1 MQGDYDLAEL
11 LAILGINKVEL
22 CMGLLFDIH
31 GKEAAA
37 EADRSDGFYSSSKTH
52 MKNYANEPH
61 LDINIDFDQSKLRL
75 CFKKRS
81 LLVSVEMLYGN
92 VTRERKFSSQKYHLN
107 NLMEKVFTKS
117 WDDVWLTF
125 KVAITQR
132 ATLLRDRK
140 NYIIQI
146 KNLKENDGH
155 FNLIFTNF
163 CIHFSDINILT
174 ELVQYVL
181 RKLNLTEP
189 SGSTI
194 SDCLYAFASYIIT
207 KSKLIRSKK
216 KTVDISTDVNKAVLT
231 RG

>member
-1 MQGDYDLAEL
+1 
-11 LAILGINKVEL
+11 
-22 CMGLLFDIH
+22 MGFLFDIH
-31 GKEAAA
+31 GKEATV
-37 EADRSDGFYSSSKTH
+37 EADRLHGFYSSSKTH

-92 VTRERKFSSQKYHLN
+92 DVIRKFSSQKYHLN
-107 NLMEKVFTKS
+107 NLMEKVFSKS

-125 KVAITQR
+125 KVAISQR
-132 ATLLRDRK
+132 ETLLTGRK
-140 NYIIQI
+140 NYITQI
-146 KNLKENDGH
+146 NELKEKDEY
-155 FNLIFTNF
+155 FNVIFDKF
-163 CIHFSDINILT
+163 CSHSLDINILT

-189 SGSTI
+189 SGSRI

-207 KSKLIRSKK
+207 KSKLIKSKR
-216 KTVDISTDVNKAVLT
+216 KTVDISPDVNKAVLT